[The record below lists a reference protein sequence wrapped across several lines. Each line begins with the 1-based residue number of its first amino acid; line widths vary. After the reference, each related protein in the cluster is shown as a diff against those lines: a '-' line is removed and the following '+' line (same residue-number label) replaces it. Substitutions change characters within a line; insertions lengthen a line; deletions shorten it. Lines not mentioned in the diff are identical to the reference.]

1 MEIYLIRHTTPDI
14 PKGICYGQSDLSVAE
29 TFEEEMSNII
39 RYLPDNIQN
48 VYSSP
53 LERCSKLAKA
63 LFPKHAIQLKKELQ
77 ELDFGLWEM
86 QRWNDIPQLEIQPW
100 MEDFVNVQVPGGESY
115 LQLYERVIYCFD
127 WITSQAT
134 PAVIIT
140 HGGVLRSI
148 LSFITHTPLKE
159 SFDAF
164 SCQYGCV
171 IKLIPDAPFFEVLY
185 NQIFENR

>member
-14 PKGICYGQSDLSVAE
+14 PKGICYGQSDLIVVE

-53 LERCSKLAKA
+53 LERCSKLGKA
-63 LFPKHAIQLKKELQ
+63 LFPKHAIQLKNELQ

-100 MEDFVNVQVPGGESY
+100 MEDFVNVQMPGGESY
-115 LQLYERVIYCFD
+115 LQLYLRVIHCFN
-127 WITSQAT
+127 WIANQTK

-148 LSFITHTPLKE
+148 LSYITNTPLKE
-159 SFDAF
+159 SFEVF